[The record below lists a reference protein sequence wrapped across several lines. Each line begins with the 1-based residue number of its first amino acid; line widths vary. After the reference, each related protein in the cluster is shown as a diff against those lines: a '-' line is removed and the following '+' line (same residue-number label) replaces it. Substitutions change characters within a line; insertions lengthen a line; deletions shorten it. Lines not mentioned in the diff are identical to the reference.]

1 MDDIMRAQTVY
12 FNIGPFE
19 VNETIVAL
27 WVVSLIMLVGGFL
40 LTRGKFSW
48 LPKGRQNA
56 IETLV
61 ESIDSFVGFVM
72 GDERRF
78 FTPFIGTLMVLLLL
92 CNTAGLWS
100 FGLLRPPTADINM
113 TLGLGLISFF
123 LINGYAIK
131 SHGLGGYLK
140 GFVSPFFLLLPMNVF
155 GELAKPISLG
165 VRLFGNIFSG
175 LVIGGLIYSAF
186 PFLVPIPIHI
196 YFDLFSGVLQTA
208 VFSILTMVFIAMAM
222 D

>member
-1 MDDIMRAQTVY
+1 MDDVMRAQTVY
-12 FNIGPFE
+12 FNLGPFE

-27 WVVSLIMLVGGFL
+27 WVVAAIMVMAGVL
-40 LTRGKFSW
+40 LARNFSW

-56 IETLV
+56 IEMLV
-61 ESIDSFVGFVM
+61 ETIDSFVGFVM

-78 FTPFIGTLMVLLLL
+78 FTPFIGTLMVLLFL
-92 CNTAGLWS
+92 CNTVGVWS

-131 SHGLGGYLK
+131 SHGLLEYLK
-140 GFVSPFFLLLPMNVF
+140 GFVSPFFLLLPINVF
-155 GELAKPISLG
+155 GELAKPVSLG

-186 PFLVPIPIHI
+186 PFLIPVPIHV